1 MSPVDLK
8 DIRAQTE
15 AAHRELT
22 PEDIKEHEKNLLRG
36 VFDAWPEIVAG
47 LCETTNEL
55 FKEQVVIAQA
65 LDVAPLK
72 VKAVRPDTLRAAVD
86 DKGIEGVLEVLSRVE
101 ANNREIL
108 RRAKALRAERDRL
121 AAAQADGGSARGAP
135 E

>member
-1 MSPVDLK
+1 M
-8 DIRAQTE
+8 
-15 AAHRELT
+15 
-22 PEDIKEHEKNLLRG
+22 RG

-47 LCETTNEL
+47 LCETANEL

-65 LDVAPLK
+65 LDAAPWK

-86 DKGIEGVLEVLSRVE
+86 DKGIEGVLEVLSRAE

-121 AAAQADGGSARGAP
+121 AAAQADGGSASGAP